1 MFIFIWNQN
10 FYVSS
15 EFACNYFIVI
25 KEVGF
30 RPNGAMLR
38 VRNEGS
44 AYFKAKP
51 NDEWESIR
59 YFNSSGNIVWV

>member
-1 MFIFIWNQN
+1 M
-10 FYVSS
+10 
-15 EFACNYFIVI
+15 